1 MVSDI
6 SPYHH
11 HHYRQRE
18 ITSPFVNETEDYVIK
33 NDLEYDRW
41 NITVE
46 IAVHVW
52 RRIVVIN
59 FLP

>member
-1 MVSDI
+1 MSPFYMVSDI

-46 IAVHVW
+46 IAVHV
-52 RRIVVIN
+52 
-59 FLP
+59 